1 MEGYIDIEAALA
13 DAIGSNASAPPLP
26 ETYTSNLPWA
36 LFTRTGGD
44 LASRIYTTHQVSVDV
59 YDSTWASAQAAAAL
73 LGALLCNL
81 EGDEIGYGEDADRI
95 EREKVRNAELEAKRA
110 ETERLKAEG
119 ITVENK
125 NTSKKN
131 KKAVAAQK
139 EVERKAAEARA
150 ERARKREAMGIVD
163 DIPASQVGARRY
175 ARGRAYDPDRY
186 ANDAAGIS
194 APETLPENEE

>member
-59 YDSTWASAQAAAAL
+59 YDSTWAAAQASAAL

-81 EGDEIGYGEDADRI
+81 EGDEIGYGEDDDRI
-95 EREKVRNAELEAKRA
+95 ETPVYSVSLQAPYN
-110 ETERLKAEG
+110 
-119 ITVENK
+119 N
-125 NTSKKN
+125 
-131 KKAVAAQK
+131 
-139 EVERKAAEARA
+139 
-150 ERARKREAMGIVD
+150 
-163 DIPASQVGARRY
+163 P
-175 ARGRAYDPDRY
+175 DPKHPNVPRVTFL
-186 ANDAAGIS
+186 A
-194 APETLPENEE
+194 TLATRTIDL